1 MHEGPCDESEERM
14 GDRKSGWSGP
24 IVGGREVEGRVSGTG
39 KSFIYML
46 FVSLLFRLSLLQDR
60 KDAKLKGLPVTV
72 AECSFFWKPHGDESV
87 DVTIKVLS
95 GYVDTHW
102 YGIGFAKVCSSST
115 FLTILGVEE
124 LNTQAPL
131 SRPCTARRLGNQRRH
146 LLERRQRRKWHLL
159 KRSRQR

>member
-1 MHEGPCDESEERM
+1 M
-14 GDRKSGWSGP
+14 
-24 IVGGREVEGRVSGTG
+24 
-39 KSFIYML
+39 
-46 FVSLLFRLSLLQDR
+46 
-60 KDAKLKGLPVTV
+60 TV

-131 SRPCTARRLGNQRRH
+131 SRPCNARRLGNQRRH

-159 KRSRQR
+159 KRRRQRRKWPLLKRRRQLRRIHLLKRRRKLQRQQPSNRLGVHFSTNFILMPMNLPSNYYIQCLQTSENPLICR